1 MSTAGKVLVV
11 LVLLTSLV
19 WMILSAGVAQL
30 NTNGNKRLHDL
41 TEEVEKLQDE
51 LKQSQDE
58 IAALKNEASFV
69 QENIDR
75 EVALDRSH
83 QSDVEKARSQIVES
97 LERVRYQLAIVQ
109 DTIDRAKTALEHR
122 NLEQQAE
129 EQALAQAKSE
139 VKELMDRSTELTN
152 QLGSLR
158 TEFQTTYRANIESLG
173 KTR

>member
-41 TEEVEKLQDE
+41 TEEVAKLQDE

-58 IAALKNEASFV
+58 IVALKNEASFV

-122 NLEQQAE
+122 NLEQQTE

-139 VKELMDRSTELTN
+139 VKELMDRSTELMN

-158 TEFQTTYRANIESLG
+158 QEFQTTYHANIESLG

>member
-19 WMILSAGVAQL
+19 WIILSAGVAQL

-51 LKQSQDE
+51 LRQSQDE
-58 IAALKNEASFV
+58 IVALNNEASFV

-75 EVALDRSH
+75 EVAVDRSH

-109 DTIDRAKTALEHR
+109 ETIDRAKMALQHR
-122 NLEQQAE
+122 NNEQQAE
-129 EQALAQAKSE
+129 DQALAQAKSE

-158 TEFQTTYRANIESLG
+158 KEFQTTYHANIESLG